1 MPEIRETKL
10 PGVGIEFE
18 MSCEA
23 GDRIGVIS
31 RHSGRREVVLYD
43 EDDPDA
49 VAARIDLTPA
59 ESAAVAELLGGTR
72 ITAQL
77 AALSA
82 EIEGLFID
90 WLPLPPTFTP
100 VTIAAT
106 EMRTRTG
113 SSVIAI
119 MRDGNAVPA
128 PGPEDDLQPGDTV
141 VLVGTKD
148 GIAAA
153 GKLLGASA
161 E

>member
-10 PGVGIEFE
+10 PGVGIEFDFTLD
-18 MSCEA
+18 S
-23 GDRIGVIS
+23 GDHIGVIS
-31 RHSGRREVVLYD
+31 RHSGRREVVVYA
-43 EDDPDA
+43 EADPDA
-49 VAARIDLTPA
+49 VEYRLELTPA
-59 ESAAVAELLGGTR
+59 EGSAVAELLGGTR

-90 WLPLPPTFTP
+90 WVPLGPGFTP
-100 VTIAAT
+100 ITIADTA
-106 EMRTRTG
+106 MRTRTG

-119 MRDGNAVPA
+119 IRDGVAVPA
-128 PGPEDDLQPGDTV
+128 PGPEDILQGGDTV

-153 GKLLGASA
+153 NDLLKG
-161 E
+161 